1 MGFLRNWHSL
11 QRTWPKPSE
20 HWKGRPYCCG
30 IAGMVTKLVERSYR
44 ACEDD
49 EDFDPARPSFSSALV
64 EEQDEIEDEHE
75 EE

>member
-1 MGFLRNWHSL
+1 
-11 QRTWPKPSE
+11 
-20 HWKGRPYCCG
+20 
-30 IAGMVTKLVERSYR
+30 MVTKLVERSYR

-49 EDFDPARPSFSSALV
+49 EDFDPARPSSSSASV

>member
-1 MGFLRNWHSL
+1 MAFVAKNVAEAERV
-11 QRTWPKPSE
+11 SE
-20 HWKGRPYCCG
+20 GKALLLG

>member
-1 MGFLRNWHSL
+1 VAEAERV
-11 QRTWPKPSE
+11 SE
-20 HWKGRPYCCG
+20 GKALLLG
-30 IAGMVTKLVERSYR
+30 IAGMATKLVEWSYR